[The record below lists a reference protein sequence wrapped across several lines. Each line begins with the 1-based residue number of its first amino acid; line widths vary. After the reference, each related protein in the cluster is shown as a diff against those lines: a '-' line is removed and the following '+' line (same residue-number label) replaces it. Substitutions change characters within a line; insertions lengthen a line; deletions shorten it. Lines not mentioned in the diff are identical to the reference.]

1 MNTQLSSRGAGTGH
15 TEGVEVE
22 FDPSVVSYTELLSL
36 FMALHDPTDA
46 HCQGNDCGCGPTAS
60 PLCPPID
67 MSLRRQSA
75 PSYPTR
81 GTVSILYLMVR
92 VGCLACC
99 RSQYR
104 SAVFYHSESQ
114 RSDITIAI
122 KGYEKSSGKQVATQV
137 GNAVSNTFWPAE
149 DYHQHYLQKAGQD
162 ASIGSLAPIQCYG
175 NRGPI
180 KKMDKPSIVAVLQK
194 EL

>member
-1 MNTQLSSRGAGTGH
+1 
-15 TEGVEVE
+15 
-22 FDPSVVSYTELLSL
+22 
-36 FMALHDPTDA
+36 
-46 HCQGNDCGCGPTAS
+46 
-60 PLCPPID
+60 
-67 MSLRRQSA
+67 
-75 PSYPTR
+75 
-81 GTVSILYLMVR
+81 
-92 VGCLACC
+92 
-99 RSQYR
+99 
-104 SAVFYHSESQ
+104 VFYHSESQ
-114 RSDITIAI
+114 RSDITFAI
-122 KGYEKSSGKQVATQV
+122 KEYEKSSGKQVATQV